1 MIYCGLSG
9 KAAAADGSSFQ
20 KPKKSKA
27 QTDRRADV
35 TAQKYTGLAVV
46 PLIF

>member
-9 KAAAADGSSFQ
+9 KAAAADGLSFQ
-20 KPKKSKA
+20 KPTKLKG

-35 TAQKYTGLAVV
+35 TALKYTGLAVV